1 MSEGQIPGV
10 GDPAPDFTLKTI
22 GLRDVG
28 LKSFRGKN
36 VVLLFYPLDW
46 TPGCSTCMPAFDRRI
61 KDFEAAQTQVL
72 GISTDSPFSHENWA
86 KSVGISN
93 YPLLSDI
100 HRTASRAYGVYWP
113 DWNANVRATFVID
126 MQGTIRFVQ
135 RYGRGELP
143 DPDKILA
150 EVKKLP

>member
-1 MSEGQIPGV
+1 MSDVKALSV
-10 GDPAPDFTLKTI
+10 GDLAPDFTFKA
-22 GLRDVG
+22 VG
-28 LKSFRGKN
+28 LKEVSLKDSRGKN

-46 TPGCSTCMPAFDRRI
+46 TPGRSTCMPAFDRRI
-61 KDFEAAQTQVL
+61 KEFEAAQTQVL
-72 GISTDSPFSHENWA
+72 GISTDSPFSHEAWA

-100 HRTASRAYGVYWP
+100 HRTTSRAYGVYWP

-126 MQGTIRFVQ
+126 KQGTIRVVE
-135 RYGRGELP
+135 RYGKSELP
-143 DPDKILA
+143 KPDQILA

>member
-1 MSEGQIPGV
+1 MSEDQAPGV

-22 GLRDVG
+22 GLRDVS

-61 KDFEAAQTQVL
+61 RDFEAANTQVM

-100 HRTASRAYGVYWP
+100 HRTTSRAYGVYWP

-126 MQGTIRFVQ
+126 KQGMIRVVE
-135 RYGRGELP
+135 RYGKSELP
-143 DPDKILA
+143 NPDKILA

>member
-1 MSEGQIPGV
+1 MSEGQAPGV
-10 GDPAPDFTLKTI
+10 GEPAPDFTLKTI
-22 GLRDVG
+22 GLKDVS
-28 LKSFRGKN
+28 LKTYRGKN

-61 KDFEAAQTQVL
+61 RDFEAANTQVV

-86 KSVGISN
+86 KSVGISH

-100 HRTASRAYGVYWP
+100 QRSVARAYGVYWP

-126 MQGTIRFVQ
+126 KQGVIRFVE
-135 RYGRGELP
+135 RYGKGELP
-143 DPDKILA
+143 NPDKILA
-150 EVKKLP
+150 EVKKLA

>member
-1 MSEGQIPGV
+1 
-10 GDPAPDFTLKTI
+10 
-22 GLRDVG
+22 
-28 LKSFRGKN
+28 
-36 VVLLFYPLDW
+36 
-46 TPGCSTCMPAFDRRI
+46 MPAFDRRVS
-61 KDFEAAQTQVL
+61 DFAKANTQVL

-100 HRTASRAYGVYWP
+100 HRTVAKDYGVYWA
-113 DWNANVRATFVID
+113 DWNANTRATFIVD
-126 MQGTIRFVQ
+126 TTGTVRFVE

-150 EVKKLP
+150 EVAKLG